1 MRVIW
6 DALPALAQD
15 VALLVL
21 LILPA
26 LVTGLLVLRGF
37 LGRFRSS
44 TGLFVLLIGTS
55 TGMGIGLLAQER
67 GLRRGTAQAA
77 DKFDVI
83 VAAPGSELTALFAS
97 VFLQPSDM
105 GLVSG
110 TAYAEIAG
118 HPQVSIAAPL
128 AFGDSYSSA
137 PVVGTTGDFL
147 RHLSEDRI
155 ERRLWEDHAEA
166 VMGALVPPEI
176 GAGSTPAH
184 GTGDAADPEAHG
196 GSHQAIGA
204 EDHDGDTYHDETHDH
219 DHAVAI
225 TVVGRMASTGTP

>member
-26 LVTGLLVLRGF
+26 LVTGLLVLRGYAPWPLLRGF
-37 LGRFRSS
+37 LGRFRWS
-44 TGLFVLLIGTS
+44 TGLFVLLIGIS

-97 VFLQPSDM
+97 VFL
-105 GLVSG
+105 
-110 TAYAEIAG
+110 
-118 HPQVSIAAPL
+118 
-128 AFGDSYSSA
+128 
-137 PVVGTTGDFL
+137 
-147 RHLSEDRI
+147 
-155 ERRLWEDHAEA
+155 
-166 VMGALVPPEI
+166 
-176 GAGSTPAH
+176 
-184 GTGDAADPEAHG
+184 
-196 GSHQAIGA
+196 
-204 EDHDGDTYHDETHDH
+204 
-219 DHAVAI
+219 
-225 TVVGRMASTGTP
+225 